1 MYAANYT
8 ANQYRVN
15 SVNTSQEQLVVMCY
29 DGMIRFLTIAE
40 QGIQEGDVQKKI
52 KHVNK
57 VLAIIEELQSTL
69 DFQRG
74 GEIAVNLDRLYN
86 YFSSQL
92 MRVSLDNDLKVLN
105 HIKAMFQDLRIS
117 WAKVAAEQSAQVT
130 SSGNLALSG

>member
-1 MYAANYT
+1 MYAANYS
-8 ANQYRVN
+8 ANQYRAN

-40 QGIQEGDVQKKI
+40 QGINDNDVQKKI
-52 KHVNK
+52 IHVNK

-86 YFSSQL
+86 FFSSQL
-92 MRVSLDNDLKVLN
+92 MRVSLDNDLKALN
-105 HIKAMFQDLRIS
+105 HIKSMMQDLRTS
-117 WAKVAAEQSAQVT
+117 WAKVAAEQSAQV
-130 SSGNLALSG
+130 SSAGNLAMSG